1 MNNQNVLQT
10 EFDFILPKGLID
22 ASGKVHR
29 QGVMRLTTARDEI
42 CVQKDHRVQK
52 EPVYGVLV
60 TLSLVITRLGEL
72 SSVTPEL
79 LENLF
84 SRDLAYLREFYNR
97 INQQGNADIPVQCPR
112 CNNNF
117 SVELSLAGE

>member
-1 MNNQNVLQT
+1 MNNQNLLQT
-10 EFDFILPKGLID
+10 EFNFILPKGLID
-22 ASGKVHR
+22 SSGKMHR
-29 QGVMRLTTARDEI
+29 QGAMRLTTAKDEI
-42 CVQKDHRVQK
+42 CVQKDNRVQK
-52 EPVYGVLV
+52 EPVYEVLV
-60 TLSLVITRLGEL
+60 LLSLVITHLGEL
-72 SSVTPEL
+72 SSVTPEI

-112 CNNNF
+112 CSNNF